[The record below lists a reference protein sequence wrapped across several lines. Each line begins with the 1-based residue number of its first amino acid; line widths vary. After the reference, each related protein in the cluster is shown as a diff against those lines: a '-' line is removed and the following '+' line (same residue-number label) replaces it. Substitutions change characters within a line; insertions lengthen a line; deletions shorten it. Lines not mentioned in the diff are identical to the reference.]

1 MTDRDTATDTAVT
14 DSAVTDAAVTDAAVT
29 DTAVT
34 DTAACCA
41 RPQPVGVF
49 PLPAGFLLVPGGD
62 DTAELRRT
70 LAAGRHPDTWP
81 ARLLAL
87 ELAYRGDIVGA
98 AAQLDGDDPI
108 DRYNRFVLRPGGP
121 PVEDPARLR
130 QALGA
135 ELGILVDVV
144 RFALGDL
151 AEPPPLAGETGEIAA
166 LVHSAHAA
174 HAMAAGR
181 TGEAAGALGRAV
193 AAAWEASPGLAA
205 QLLSTAADLRRSVE
219 GPTDDVL
226 ADLTTALAALDATE
240 LVIARAELRLALG
253 AAHQE
258 RARDDAAAL
267 RTAVEHYLAALRLIS
282 VDSAPELFA
291 AVQVNLATAY
301 LAMPMSQASDQLR
314 IGVAI
319 QGLRTALAVYTPET
333 HPEQWA
339 STQLNLANALVY
351 APSAHQKDNLIEAA
365 ARYQQVIVA
374 RDRDT
379 DPLGH
384 ARALANQGNAL
395 AHLGAYDQATAVLHE
410 ARTIFE
416 ESGADDAALTVR
428 GVLDEIARRRGA
440 PGPA

>member
-1 MTDRDTATDTAVT
+1 MADRDAATDIATR
-14 DSAVTDAAVTDAAVT
+14 S
-29 DTAVT
+29 
-34 DTAACCA
+34 A

-70 LAAGRHPDTWP
+70 LAAGNHPDAWP

-87 ELAYRGDIVGA
+87 ELAYRGDVADA
-98 AAQLDGDDPI
+98 AAQIDGDDPI
-108 DRYNRFVLRPGGP
+108 DRYNRFVLRPAGP
-121 PVEDPARLR
+121 PVEDPAQLR

-181 TGEAAGALGRAV
+181 TGEAAAALGRAV

-205 QLLSTAADLRRSVE
+205 QLLSTAADLRHSVE

-226 ADLTTALAALDATE
+226 ADLTTALAALDGTE
-240 LVIARAELRLALG
+240 LVIARAELRLGLG
-253 AAHQE
+253 AAYQQ
-258 RARDDAAAL
+258 RAGTDPAAL

-291 AVQVNLATAY
+291 AVQVNLAAAY

-319 QGLRTALAVYTPET
+319 QGLRTALTVYTPQT
-333 HPEQWA
+333 HPDQWA

-365 ARYQQVIVA
+365 ARYQQVIAA

-410 ARTIFE
+410 ARSIFE
-416 ESGADDAALTVR
+416 ESGADDAALAVR
-428 GVLDEIARRRGA
+428 GVLDEITRRRGA
-440 PGPA
+440 PAPGPA

>member
-1 MTDRDTATDTAVT
+1 MADRDAATDIATRH
-14 DSAVTDAAVTDAAVT
+14 
-29 DTAVT
+29 
-34 DTAACCA
+34 A

-70 LAAGRHPDTWP
+70 LAAGRQPDAWP

-98 AAQLDGDDPI
+98 ATQIDGDDPI

-121 PVEDPARLR
+121 PLEDPAQLR

-151 AEPPPLAGETGEIAA
+151 AEPPPLAAETGEIAA

-181 TGEAAGALGRAV
+181 TGQAAALGLAV
-193 AAAWEASPGLAA
+193 AAAWDTSPVLAA
-205 QLLSTAADLRRSVE
+205 QLLSTTADLRRSVE

-240 LVIARAELRLALG
+240 LVIARAELRLILG
-253 AAHQE
+253 SAHQE
-258 RARDDAAAL
+258 RAGGNPAAL
-267 RTAVEHYLAALRLIS
+267 HTAVEHYLAALRLIS

-314 IGVAI
+314 VGVAI

-333 HPEQWA
+333 HPKQWA

-365 ARYQQVIVA
+365 ARYQQVIAA

-395 AHLGAYDQATAVLHE
+395 AHLGAYEQATAVLHE
-410 ARTIFE
+410 ARSIFE
-416 ESGADDAALTVR
+416 EFEADDAVLAVR
-428 GVLDEIARRRGA
+428 GVLDEIARWRGA